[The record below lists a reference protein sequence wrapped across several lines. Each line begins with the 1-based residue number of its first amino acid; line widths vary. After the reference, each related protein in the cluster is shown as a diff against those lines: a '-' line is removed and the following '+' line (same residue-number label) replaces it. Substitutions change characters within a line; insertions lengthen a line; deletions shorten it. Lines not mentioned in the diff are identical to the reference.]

1 MSEPANTPS
10 PEFQEAF
17 AKDRPELLR
26 HCYRMMGAYREAE
39 DQVQD
44 VLFNAWR
51 FRSTFEGNVPV
62 AHWLMRIATNTCLK
76 ALARRKA
83 RGLPQLDRGP
93 AALGTPLEEL
103 EASTWVT
110 PAPDSQ
116 LFLTPEEAIGAR
128 EDVAIAFIALLQR
141 LPPKQRAV
149 LLLKDVV
156 GWSSEEIASALDLT
170 VSSVSNA
177 LHRAREG
184 VAHRP
189 RGRVE
194 EPPPEVLKEYI
205 RSWEARDVDG
215 LVALLKKDVVFAM
228 PPHATWFCGADA
240 VRQFLLT
247 PRFAAF
253 WARGLKA
260 TPTRANGLPAL
271 VWHWPAA
278 DGDPRPHSVHVMRF
292 EGSLLAEAINFI
304 GAHYLSGFGEA
315 QEGTPTR

>member
-26 HCYRMMGAYREAE
+26 HCYRMMGAYGEAE

-62 AHWLMRIATNTCLK
+62 AHWLMSIATNTCLK

-156 GWSSEEIASALDLT
+156 GWQSEEIAEALELSL
-170 VSSVSNA
+170 SSVSSA
-177 LHRAREG
+177 LHRARET
-184 VAHRP
+184 VSSRP
-189 RGRVE
+189 RGR
-194 EPPPEVLKEYI
+194 PADPAPEVIRDYI
-205 RSWEARDVDG
+205 RSWEAHDLEG
-215 LVALLKKDVVFAM
+215 LVALLKRDVVFAM
-228 PPHATWFCGADA
+228 PPHAVWFKGADA
-240 VRQFLLT
+240 MREFLRSA
-247 PRFAAF
+247 RFAAL
-253 WARGLKA
+253 WARGLRA
-260 TPTRANGLPAL
+260 AQTRANGLPAL
-271 VWHWPAA
+271 AW
-278 DGDPRPHSVHVMRF
+278 
-292 EGSLLAEAINFI
+292 
-304 GAHYLSGFGEA
+304 Y
-315 QEGTPTR
+315 TPTGEGPWRLHSIQLMQFESGKLA